1 MSDKQAKL
9 SANKENHGDL
19 LKNINQDFYESGLAG
34 IVEANEIGLEEDQ
47 ALPFRPESMSVSPM
61 INLNRMN
68 YANERVNYLYSPT
81 PLNTKLGLKSPGLFQ
96 NCKQE
101 ADEHLSTS
109 QIGYDTDKYDDVMDL
124 KEFQEDSIFTAGAM
138 FCEDD
143 NLLGT
148 HTIPGK
154 ELDMHMEYPQTNIN
168 TNIGY
173 INNSMS
179 YNYMTDINNFNIDD
193 KTSAGV
199 SPNINTR
206 FNFRGNMSN
215 DNKFMIPA
223 SNKINIT
230 NPQDISKELAP
241 KMSANKAPINPFGG
255 LPGKNLT
262 ESIDDAN
269 GTRCSRGQKVLSVR
283 VRDIVYHK
291 KETSYKEVADTLIN
305 DSEYGRDNQG
315 GFYGSTT
322 NKMKSKNKKRAR
334 DEQNVKRRV
343 YDAQNVQIAAGVLK
357 KNGKSVLFNESAI
370 GRNYKMEKSSQSKTF
385 LNKEEIINKKKQQ
398 LSILCEKLIA
408 IKGLIARNCDNK
420 LSAQVPFPFL
430 QIAPY
435 PGNDTVVALEMQP
448 NYRKLLLQS
457 NNNMVV
463 YGDLEVLVMLNMHN
477 NLMNLVP
484 KELLHNQ
491 SQFKID
497 DQEKLFMSR
506 FSR

>member
-1 MSDKQAKL
+1 
-9 SANKENHGDL
+9 
-19 LKNINQDFYESGLAG
+19 
-34 IVEANEIGLEEDQ
+34 
-47 ALPFRPESMSVSPM
+47 
-61 INLNRMN
+61 
-68 YANERVNYLYSPT
+68 
-81 PLNTKLGLKSPGLFQ
+81 
-96 NCKQE
+96 
-101 ADEHLSTS
+101 
-109 QIGYDTDKYDDVMDL
+109 MDL
-124 KEFQEDSIFTAGAM
+124 KEFREDSIFTAGAM

-269 GTRCSRGQKVLSVR
+269 GTRCSRG
-283 VRDIVYHK
+283 
-291 KETSYKEVADTLIN
+291 
-305 DSEYGRDNQG
+305 
-315 GFYGSTT
+315 
-322 NKMKSKNKKRAR
+322 
-334 DEQNVKRRV
+334 
-343 YDAQNVQIAAGVLK
+343 
-357 KNGKSVLFNESAI
+357 
-370 GRNYKMEKSSQSKTF
+370 
-385 LNKEEIINKKKQQ
+385 
-398 LSILCEKLIA
+398 
-408 IKGLIARNCDNK
+408 
-420 LSAQVPFPFL
+420 
-430 QIAPY
+430 
-435 PGNDTVVALEMQP
+435 
-448 NYRKLLLQS
+448 
-457 NNNMVV
+457 
-463 YGDLEVLVMLNMHN
+463 
-477 NLMNLVP
+477 
-484 KELLHNQ
+484 
-491 SQFKID
+491 
-497 DQEKLFMSR
+497 
-506 FSR
+506 